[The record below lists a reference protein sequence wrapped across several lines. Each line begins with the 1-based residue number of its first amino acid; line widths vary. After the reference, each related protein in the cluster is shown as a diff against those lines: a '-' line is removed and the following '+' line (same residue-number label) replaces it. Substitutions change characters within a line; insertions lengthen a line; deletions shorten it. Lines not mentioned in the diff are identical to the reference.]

1 MGGAWRCHARL
12 GLWQRCIAPI
22 MQGATRDAA
31 SPGKTLSVEMSVPER
46 AAASLRFLAEASE
59 KLSESLDYDLT
70 LSRVTR
76 LAVPY
81 LADWCTV
88 DLLQEDGR
96 IYRVAAAHV
105 DPAKEALLHETLQQ
119 FPIHLDEPRGVAI
132 ALRTGQTLIQPEVTD
147 EEVRTVARDERHL
160 QILQEL
166 RPRSHLIVPLISHGL
181 RLGALS
187 LLYSADS
194 GRRYTDAD
202 RPLAEDLARRCAQA
216 VENAQLYR
224 AASEAEERV
233 RVLNADL
240 ERRVDVRTAQL
251 RDAQEELETTNQGL
265 VELAAELEVR
275 VSQRTAELEERGEE
289 IRTMSQQLWQAAK
302 LATMGELAASIAHEL
317 NNPLG
322 TISLRIESL
331 LSRTAPD
338 DPGHRALSIVEQE
351 VERMAGLVANL
362 LQFSRSGGTQVST
375 VDVRTELDNTL
386 ELMHFHLRN
395 HDIVVVREFAERVPL
410 IHADRQRLRQVFLN
424 LFTNATDAMP
434 DGGTLTLRVGEAGP
448 EHQDAGGA
456 VPPSQANAVAR
467 PAVTIEIA
475 DTGIGIEPSL
485 LARVLE
491 PFYTTKPEGK
501 GTGLGLAICRRIVQ
515 EHHGTFDL
523 ESVPGQ
529 GTTVRITLPSG
540 SGGGSVR
547 E

>member
-1 MGGAWRCHARL
+1 M
-12 GLWQRCIAPI
+12 
-22 MQGATRDAA
+22 TESD
-31 SPGKTLSVEMSVPER
+31 R

-88 DLLQEDGR
+88 DLLQDDGR
-96 IYRVAAAHV
+96 IHRVAAAHL
-105 DPAKEALLHETLQQ
+105 DPTKEVLLHETLRQ
-119 FPIHLDEPRGVAI
+119 FPIRLDEPRGVAI
-132 ALRTGQTLIQPEVTD
+132 ALRTGQTLIQPDVTD
-147 EEVRTVARDERHL
+147 EEVQTVARDARHL
-160 QILQEL
+160 HILREL
-166 RPRSHLIVPLISHGL
+166 RPRSHLIVPLISHGQ

-194 GRRYTDAD
+194 GRRYAESD
-202 RPLAEDLARRCAQA
+202 RSLAEDLARRCAQA

-240 ERRVDVRTAQL
+240 ERRVDERTAQL
-251 RDAQEELETTNQGL
+251 REAQEELETTNEGL
-265 VELAAELEVR
+265 VELASELEVR
-275 VSQRTAELEERGEE
+275 VMQRTAELEETNDELRA
-289 IRTMSQQLWQAAK
+289 MSQQLWQAAK

-331 LSRTAPD
+331 LSRTPAD
-338 DPGHRALSIVEQE
+338 DARHRALVIVEQE
-351 VERMAGLVANL
+351 VERMAELVSNL
-362 LQFSRSGGTQVST
+362 LNFSRAGGPQIST
-375 VDVRTELDNTL
+375 VDVREELENTL
-386 ELMHFHLRN
+386 ELMHYHLRN
-395 HDIVVVREFAERVPL
+395 HQIVVVREFAADVPL
-410 IHADRQRLRQVFLN
+410 IHADRQRLRQLFLN

-434 DGGTLTLRVGEAGP
+434 DGGTLTLRVAAS
-448 EHQDAGGA
+448 DAGRPDLGPPEPSAQGA
-456 VPPSQANAVAR
+456 NSR
-467 PAVTIEIA
+467 PASVVIEIA
-475 DTGIGIEPSL
+475 DTGIGIDPAL
-485 LARVLE
+485 LSRVLE

-523 ESVPGQ
+523 LSAPGQ
-529 GTTVRITLPSG
+529 GTT
-540 SGGGSVR
+540 
-547 E
+547 

>member
-1 MGGAWRCHARL
+1 MTEL
-12 GLWQRCIAPI
+12 
-22 MQGATRDAA
+22 
-31 SPGKTLSVEMSVPER
+31 ER
-46 AAASLRFLAEASE
+46 AAASLRFLAESSE

-70 LSRVTR
+70 LSRVTH

-88 DLLQEDGR
+88 DLLQDDGR
-96 IYRVAAAHV
+96 IHRVAAAHT
-105 DPAKEALLHETLQQ
+105 DPAKEVLLHETLQQ
-119 FPIHLDEPRGVAI
+119 FPMLLDEPRGVAI
-132 ALRTGQTLIQPEVTD
+132 ALRTGQTLIEPSVTD
-147 EEVRTVARDERHL
+147 EEVQTVARDERHL
-160 QILQEL
+160 QILQTL
-166 RPRSHLIVPLISHGL
+166 RPRSHLIVPLITHGQ

-233 RVLNADL
+233 RVLNAEL
-240 ERRVDVRTAQL
+240 EQRVEERTRQL
-251 RDAQEELETTNQGL
+251 RDAQEALETTNQGL
-265 VELAAELEVR
+265 VELTAELEDRVR
-275 VSQRTAELEERGEE
+275 QRTAELEERSEE
-289 IRTMSQQLWQAAK
+289 VRAMSQQLWQAAK

-331 LSRTAPD
+331 LTRTAAD
-338 DPGHRALSIVEQE
+338 DPSHRALSIVEQE

-375 VDVRTELDNTL
+375 VDVRAELDNTL
-386 ELMHFHLRN
+386 ELMHYHLRN
-395 HDIVVVREFAERVPL
+395 RDIVVIREFAERVPL

-434 DGGTLTLRVGEAGP
+434 DGGTLTLNVAEVTL
-448 EHQDAGGA
+448 EHPDSGA
-456 VPPSQANAVAR
+456 TVPPSPGAAAYRSAAVM
-467 PAVTIEIA
+467 IEIV
-475 DTGIGIEPSL
+475 DTGSGIDPSL

-491 PFYTTKPEGK
+491 PFYTTKPEGR

-515 EHHGTFDL
+515 EHHGAFDL

-529 GTTVRITLPSG
+529 GTTVRITLPGRNG
-540 SGGGSVR
+540 SRSMR